1 MTAVTTETR
10 PRSSLKLRG
19 RSFLA
24 LVLRPETP
32 LRNWFA
38 EVDGW
43 LTRSPK
49 FFAGKPL
56 VLDVSGLGLTQKE
69 FMGLLAE
76 LDTRKI
82 NILGLEGAEPEWLG
96 EGMPPLLT
104 GGRAIGQPGAP
115 DDPLIPSAAPTPA
128 APPMVQQAP
137 AKPASSMLVQSP
149 VRSGQ
154 TIINEDG
161 DVTVVGSVAS
171 GAEIVAA
178 GSIHIYGTL
187 RGRALAGIFGDEKAR
202 IFCHR
207 LEAEL
212 IAINGYYKV
221 ADELEPHVQK
231 RSVHARLEHGA
242 VQIAALD

>member
-1 MTAVTTETR
+1 M
-10 PRSSLKLRG
+10 
-19 RSFLA
+19 
-24 LVLRPETP
+24 P

-38 EVDGW
+38 EVDAW

-49 FFAGKPL
+49 FFTGKPL
-56 VLDVSGLGLTQKE
+56 VLDVSGLGLTQKDLT
-69 FMGLLAE
+69 GLLAE
-76 LDTRKI
+76 LAGRKI
-82 NILGLEGAEPEWLG
+82 HILGLEGAEPEWVG
-96 EGMPPLLT
+96 EGVPPLLT

-115 DDPLIPSAAPTPA
+115 DDPLIPSTAPAPSAAAAPAPSPA
-128 APPMVQQAP
+128 AP
-137 AKPASSMLVQSP
+137 AKPASSLLIQSP

-187 RGRALAGIFGDEKAR
+187 RGRALAGIFGDDKAR

-242 VQIAALD
+242 VQITALD